1 MTRCFSPSSSLL
13 ALPLHQPPSCH
24 HRHHSLLNI
33 VILIVVAI
41 IIIIISFAYS
51 CHHHMRDCTS
61 QCNGCARSWTST
73 FSSFRSLLSST
84 TTTAGN
90 PKLPNMSVRAR
101 PQPPCC
107 VPQVWGS
114 PQRAAAW
121 PRKIV
126 VKAANGW
133 PTARPTCERLCSTRP
148 PTAGTTNSW
157 WIIAY
162 LPWPY
167 LPVAS

>member
-1 MTRCFSPSSSLL
+1 MDTLITTTTMPRPIPTTISFHDCLHWLFSSSCPPP
-13 ALPLHQPPSCH
+13 LPHPHGSYSSLYASSTITTTTTTAAAAAAAAAAPP
-24 HRHHSLLNI
+24 
-33 VILIVVAI
+33 
-41 IIIIISFAYS
+41 
-51 CHHHMRDCTS
+51 
-61 QCNGCARSWTST
+61 
-73 FSSFRSLLSST
+73 T